1 VTPEAAPVSED
12 AAGGKAKWEDSAAKR
27 EASLKERKAQMV
39 LAARQYVFRVSY
51 SSSWCSSLRSDSTP
65 FIDDYLLK
73 SKRLRVHLNPQGDQF
88 RFGDGCFMGKM
99 NDYVRCSI

>member
-1 VTPEAAPVSED
+1 VTPEGAPVSED

-99 NDYVRCSI
+99 NDYV